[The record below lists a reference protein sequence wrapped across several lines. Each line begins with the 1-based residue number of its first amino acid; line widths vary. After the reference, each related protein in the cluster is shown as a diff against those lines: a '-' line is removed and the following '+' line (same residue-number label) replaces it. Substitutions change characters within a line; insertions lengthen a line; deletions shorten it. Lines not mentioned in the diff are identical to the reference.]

1 MKFCSGWFSI
11 LILTCQSQKTK
22 RGPLSEEKTV
32 AVALT
37 VMTAL
42 APALVQVAGRVV
54 GSVTELVEEAVLAL
68 GASWWH
74 ISV

>member
-1 MKFCSGWFSI
+1 M
-11 LILTCQSQKTK
+11 
-22 RGPLSEEKTV
+22 

-54 GSVTELVEEAVLAL
+54 GSVTELVEEAVLAP

-74 ISV
+74 ISM

>member
-1 MKFCSGWFSI
+1 MLRLVFHFDFDLPKSKNKERPS
-11 LILTCQSQKTK
+11 K
-22 RGPLSEEKTV
+22 EKTV

-54 GSVTELVEEAVLAL
+54 GSVTELVEEAVLAP